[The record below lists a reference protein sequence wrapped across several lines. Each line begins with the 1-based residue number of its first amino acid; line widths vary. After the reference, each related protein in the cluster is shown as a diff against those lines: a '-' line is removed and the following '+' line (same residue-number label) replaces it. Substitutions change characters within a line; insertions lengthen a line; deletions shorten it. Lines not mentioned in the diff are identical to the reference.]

1 MSFPFFEHWKK
12 RNSDIWWMF
21 PASLSN
27 CSFLVQ
33 RNNLRNAFSTRNL
46 FSTFFLIEWWKF
58 GFSWVFI
65 RIPFKSFSLRQKWS
79 FGERFVLSKLP
90 GKNFKN
96 LSQNIFGFPTNVF
109 LRNVKN
115 VFHMSRG
122 IVRSFLEKECFF
134 NVCGL
139 WAKKLKQFGKSVIG
153 KVVKLSLTCPKHS
166 SFEFVVEKKNKVPLI
181 LRQGAIKIS
190 DSSTEISNRIVK
202 LALWVTGGKI

>member
-90 GKNFKN
+90 GIKFKK
-96 LSQNIFGFPTNVF
+96 LSQNVFGFLTNIF
-109 LRNVKN
+109 LRNVKS

-122 IVRSFLEKECFF
+122 ILRSFSWRKGASSTFVDFEQKNEAFWQKFYRQGC
-134 NVCGL
+134 
-139 WAKKLKQFGKSVIG
+139 
-153 KVVKLSLTCPKHS
+153 KVEFHVSKATVHSNLSLKEKTKFP
-166 SFEFVVEKKNKVPLI
+166 SFSDKEQWKFRTVQQNFPTGLSNLLSEWPVE
-181 LRQGAIKIS
+181 
-190 DSSTEISNRIVK
+190 
-202 LALWVTGGKI
+202 